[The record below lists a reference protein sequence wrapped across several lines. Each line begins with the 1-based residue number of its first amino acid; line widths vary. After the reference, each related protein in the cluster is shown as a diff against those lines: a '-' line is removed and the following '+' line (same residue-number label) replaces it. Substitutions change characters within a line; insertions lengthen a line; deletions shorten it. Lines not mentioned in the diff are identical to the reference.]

1 MNERSISA
9 DAVRAVFTETGTRP
23 GLLTRVVPAMG
34 SRATVTLVG
43 GSEALLDG
51 AIDLLAQCEAAWSRF
66 DSSSDVSRLNWAEGE
81 GVAVDPLT
89 LVLLERMAEG
99 SQLTAGDF
107 DPTLL
112 PDLLAA
118 GYTSSAVN
126 PERTTTL
133 PSSAVA
139 PGNLAGIRT
148 VGSTVTMPIGT
159 TVDAGGIGKGLAADL
174 VCEYVLAQGGWGVMA
189 EIGGDIVVDGEA
201 PDGVAWRLG
210 VEDPH
215 DLAQHSS
222 IVRLPRGALV
232 TSSQRK
238 KRFATAAGTAHHLI
252 NPRTHTSAATTVQ
265 TVSVIATSGARAETL
280 TKPGFVRPP
289 SEYLA
294 WLPTVGAAGLVIDE
308 SGAVTV
314 SENWE
319 NYE

>member
-1 MNERSISA
+1 MHERSISA

-34 SRATVTLVG
+34 SRATITVVG
-43 GSEALLDG
+43 GAEALLDG
-51 AIDLLAQCEAAWSRF
+51 AAQLLAQCEAVWSRF
-66 DSSSDVSRLNWAEGE
+66 EKSSDISRLNWAEGE
-81 GVAVDPLT
+81 AIVVNPLT
-89 LVLLERMAEG
+89 LILLERMAEG

-112 PDLLAA
+112 PDLLVA
-118 GYTSSAVN
+118 GYATSAVN
-126 PERTTTL
+126 HERTTTL
-133 PSSAVA
+133 PGSAVA

-148 VGSTVTMPIGT
+148 VGSTVSLPIGT
-159 TVDAGGIGKGLAADL
+159 TLDAGGIGKGLAADL
-174 VCEYVLAQGGWGVMA
+174 VCQYVLANGGWGVMA

-210 VEDPH
+210 VENPH
-215 DLAQHSS
+215 DVAAHSS
-222 IVRLPRGALV
+222 IVRLRRGALV

-238 KRFATAAGTAHHLI
+238 KRFATADGTTHHLI
-252 NPRTHTSAATTVQ
+252 NPRTHSSATTTVQ

-308 SGAVTV
+308 AGVATV

-319 NYE
+319 NYQ